1 MPSIKQLLHSLLVL
15 TFLISLN
22 SCQTAK
28 LDPNTPVGKNG
39 WLHTEGNKLINE
51 HGQPVQLRGVA
62 THGLQWY
69 GDFYK
74 DGNAIKQAAVS
85 WGVDVVRLS
94 VYVYEGGYLEN
105 EKISPEG
112 FDQMIEPIIETC
124 IENGVYV
131 ILDWHIHH
139 PGNPAFYLNDAKD
152 FFTKYTKK
160 YGQYPNLIWEIA
172 NEPNEAGRHHD
183 DPKKRVSWAEV
194 KEYAKEVIPVVRKEA
209 PKSLILMGTP
219 DWSSF
224 GIAKGKDVNIV
235 INDPIEDNNVA
246 YTFHFYAGGHKF
258 SEKLDYIAS
267 KVPVF
272 ITEWAA
278 CSWDMGSP
286 NDMEST
292 EKWLKVID
300 KHKISWTYWNYAPG
314 TSSYSIFKKKET
326 NDAALDPKG
335 DNITETGKLLY
346 KLLHTE
352 PSQR

>member
-1 MPSIKQLLHSLLVL
+1 MPSTKPLLQLLFTLAA
-15 TFLISLN
+15 LIGLSSCN
-22 SCQTAK
+22 SYNPP
-28 LDPNTPVGKNG
+28 DNSPVAKNG
-39 WLHTEGNKLINE
+39 WLHTQGNKLINE
-51 HGQPVQLRGVA
+51 HGEQVQLRGVA

-94 VYVYEGGYLEN
+94 VYVYEGGYLDNKE
-105 EKISPEG
+105 ITPEG
-112 FDQMIEPIIETC
+112 FDKMIEPIIENC
-124 IENGVYV
+124 IATGTYV
-131 ILDWHIHH
+131 ILDWHVHH
-139 PGNPAFYLNDAKD
+139 PGDPAFYLKDAKE
-152 FFTKYTKK
+152 FFTKHTEK

-172 NEPNEAGRHHD
+172 NEPNEAGMHHD
-183 DPKKRVSWAEV
+183 DDKKRVTWPEIKA
-194 KEYAKEVIPVVRKEA
+194 YAKEIIPVVRAKA

-235 INDPIEDNNVA
+235 INDPIDDDNVA

-292 EKWLKVID
+292 AKWTSVMN

-314 TSSYSIFKKKET
+314 TSSYSIFKT
-326 NDAALDPKG
+326 ADTTDSGLDPKG
-335 DNITETGKLLY
+335 DNITPTGELLY
-346 KLLHTE
+346 KLLNK
-352 PSQR
+352 